1 MSPNRPKEAYLGR
14 DLMCVF
20 DSEATVRDLAPDQ
33 EKLLKLPGLLFH
45 ATAAG
50 KDFDCVSRS
59 FAPKMDLVEDPVC
72 GSGHCHILPYWSEK
86 TGKERLTAYQASFR
100 GGVIYGAVS
109 GGLVRM
115 SGTAAL
121 YSQVELFVE
130 TNKEA

>member
-1 MSPNRPKEAYLGR
+1 
-14 DLMCVF
+14 
-20 DSEATVRDLAPDQ
+20 
-33 EKLLKLPGLLFH
+33 
-45 ATAAG
+45 
-50 KDFDCVSRS
+50 
-59 FAPKMDLVEDPVC
+59 MDVVEDPVC

-109 GGLVRM
+109 GGRVRM

-121 YSQVELFVE
+121 YSQAELFVE